1 MKIHINHKEYEVV
14 DGATLADV
22 LASVGLDGA
31 GYAVAI
37 GTKVIRRYERAET
50 VLPEGADITVIKA
63 VCGG

>member
-37 GTKVIRRYERAET
+37 GTKVIRGDERAET

>member
-1 MKIHINHKEYEVV
+1 MKIHINHKEYEVA

-37 GTKVIRRYERAET
+37 GTKVIRRDERAT

>member
-37 GTKVIRRYERAET
+37 GTKVIRRDERAT